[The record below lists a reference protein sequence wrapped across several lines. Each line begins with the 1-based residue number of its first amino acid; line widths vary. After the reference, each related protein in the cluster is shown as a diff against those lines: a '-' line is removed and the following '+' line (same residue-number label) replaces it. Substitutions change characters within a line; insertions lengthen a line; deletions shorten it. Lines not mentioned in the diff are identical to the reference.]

1 MRMRMMSKPLIDV
14 TKKAV
19 EHLAKLL
26 KVHKKSYVRLSVTGG
41 GCAGFKYDWSF
52 SDTKKDTDEMQ
63 DLNGTKLLI
72 DEKSLFYIA
81 GTVLDFKEEIFGSSM
96 EISNPNAKSSCGCG
110 ESFGV

>member
-1 MRMRMMSKPLIDV
+1 MMSKPLIDV

-19 EHLAKLL
+19 EHLANLL

-63 DLNGTKLLI
+63 DLDGTKLLI

-81 GTVLDFKEEIFGSSM
+81 GTILDFKEEIFGSSM

-110 ESFGV
+110 VSISF

>member
-1 MRMRMMSKPLIDV
+1 MRTMSKPLINV

-19 EHLAKLL
+19 EHLAKLV
-26 KVHKKSYVRLSVTGG
+26 KTHKKNYVRLSVTGG

-72 DEKSLFYIA
+72 DSKSLLFVT
-81 GTVLDFKEEIFGSSM
+81 GTVLDYKEEIFGSFM
-96 EISNPNAKSSCGCG
+96 DISNPNAKSSCGCG

>member
-1 MRMRMMSKPLIDV
+1 MMSKPLIDV

-63 DLNGTKLLI
+63 DLNGTRLLI

-81 GTVLDFKEEIFGSSM
+81 GTILDFKEEIFGSSM
-96 EISNPNAKSSCGCG
+96 EISDPNAKSSCRCG

>member
-1 MRMRMMSKPLIDV
+1 MRMRMMSKPLIDE

-26 KVHKKSYVRLSVTGG
+26 KVHKKSYVRLYVSGG

-63 DLNGTKLLI
+63 DLDGTKLLI

-81 GTVLDFKEEIFGSSM
+81 GTILDFKEEIFGSSM

>member
-1 MRMRMMSKPLIDV
+1 MMSKPLIDV

-19 EHLAKLL
+19 EHVANLL
-26 KVHKKSYVRLSVTGG
+26 KVHKKSYVRLAVSGG

-63 DLNGTKLLI
+63 DLDGTKLLI

-81 GTVLDFKEEIFGSSM
+81 GTILDFKEEIFGSSM